1 MKVGDYVRVT
11 GGEYEGETGELT
23 MEYEGDENE
32 PKKWYVQFAH
42 MSSEVIEESQLEI
55 YQP

>member
-1 MKVGDYVRVT
+1 MKIGDFVRVT
-11 GGEYEGETGELT
+11 GGEFEGETGEIT
-23 MEYEGDENE
+23 MEYEGGEDE

-42 MSSEVIEESQLEI
+42 MSSEVIEDSLLET

>member
-11 GGEYEGETGELT
+11 GGENEGRTGEVTL
-23 MEYEGDENE
+23 EYEGDEDG
-32 PKKWYVQFAH
+32 PKKWYVQFEH
-42 MSSEVIEESQLEI
+42 RDSEVIEESLLEI